1 MNLFKKKFSLLE
13 KKNFK
18 FCYFKLNRKR
28 FSDVSQ
34 ANQENSKHNLDAQ
47 ESIKTS
53 SNVRMTSQFKLRPE
67 DIDDYI
73 IIGSEI
79 FKNAFKESVLIA
91 EKEPDIIKRTEILI
105 RELDQKQEIYGNMNF
120 DFKFPQPKEK

>member
-18 FCYFKLNRKR
+18 FCYFKLNR
-28 FSDVSQ
+28 
-34 ANQENSKHNLDAQ
+34 NQENSKHNLDAQ